1 LGEYHV
7 KYYVRNAADA
17 KKRLVC
23 NCRYWPLVYEVRH
36 DGYFGQM
43 ISVRPSKV
51 DEILQNK
58 PETRGWYQMET
69 NIAENGLIGPFNFTT
84 HQDGKLT
91 ETHRIREA
99 IWKALEAEAK
109 ENEPTVDISDLR
121 TRQPFT

>member
-23 NCRYWPLVYEVRH
+23 NCRYWPLVYEIRH

-51 DEILQNK
+51 DEILRHK
-58 PETRGWYQMET
+58 PET
-69 NIAENGLIGPFNFTT
+69 
-84 HQDGKLT
+84 
-91 ETHRIREA
+91 
-99 IWKALEAEAK
+99 
-109 ENEPTVDISDLR
+109 
-121 TRQPFT
+121 